1 MNFDESVVKQVTM
14 VFKHATAILVAGGL
28 LWMTGCAPA
37 PHQADARAA
46 NADTPAGKAGSVA
59 YKAAKET
66 EKAAKEVGKKLDQ
79 ATRDAHAGWKKE
91 EGKGK

>member
-14 VFKHATAILVAGGL
+14 VFKHTTAILAAGGL
-28 LWMTGCAPA
+28 LWMTGCQEPPA
-37 PHQADARAA
+37 RPAD
-46 NADTPAGKAGSVA
+46 ADTPAGKAGSVA